1 MVRLAFLLGG
11 LQLVLV
17 VTRSSSLFL
26 GGPSC
31 YQKDQKSFG
40 GVRGGHKESRRT
52 YGALSTFRVERER
65 RKTEIQKFGTAFVLG
80 GLQLVL
86 VVVLG
91 RAVLLS
97 EGSEELRWGAGGS
110 QD

>member
-1 MVRLAFLLGG
+1 M
-11 LQLVLV
+11 LV
-17 VTRSSSLFL
+17 VTRASSLFL

-65 RKTEIQKFGTAFVLG
+65 DGKRKYKIRNGVRSGRPSACAGRCSWEGSLAIRRIRRATVGCG
-80 GLQLVL
+80 GVARLA
-86 VVVLG
+86 
-91 RAVLLS
+91 AVLI
-97 EGSEELRWGAGGS
+97 GH
-110 QD
+110 